1 MQKSGSLSRHRGGSV
16 CEGGEGGGEVSG
28 GGESDGGGGDGDSGD
43 GGGDGGGRKGQYPQE
58 NSQFSKK

>member
-1 MQKSGSLSRHRGGSV
+1 VKVGPL
-16 CEGGEGGGEVSG
+16 CEVWVSG

-43 GGGDGGGRKGQYPQE
+43 EGGDGGGRTGQYPQL